1 MSRSIRT
8 PKANN
13 SHLRTVG
20 VVQAS
25 HNFLILVIWAI
36 VIEKQRIDMYQS
48 SWTNRKNEK
57 SRDPETQEP
66 MDWKLRNLET

>member
-1 MSRSIRT
+1 MKFRERKSALQKKAHTKNNCHIMSRSIRT

-25 HNFLILVIWAI
+25 HNFLILVI
-36 VIEKQRIDMYQS
+36 
-48 SWTNRKNEK
+48 
-57 SRDPETQEP
+57 
-66 MDWKLRNLET
+66 